1 MAEFEAPKP
10 IEDRVFC
17 TFAACTQCEGPLFH
31 DSYIRTNKP
40 NGQKAIRC
48 FPHCCPTH
56 LTINAC
62 GTSLAMQVGGNFSR
76 FESMAFES
84 YCRFERCLE
93 GALDVGELVSAADLA
108 RFSRVKDSE
117 DACEWLP
124 GKLQYKKSST
134 EEDCGT
140 LVYRINPSPHEDQ
153 WQYAWKGG
161 ASKVLRNT
169 KHVFKAYLFMVY
181 QYEPQ
186 KVLRVIGVA
195 QSTPFTL
202 SSYRRALSSSDLGD
216 PNDGTT
222 IQYDSIDD
230 GYRLEFIKC
239 ACASETTFK
248 DTYIRCNKTEGRK
261 ELRCFPHCCPG
272 HLVHC
277 SCGGKISFALAG
289 PQLNKVPAYSFVA
302 FARVERLN
310 EPELKMGD
318 VRSHASLTAEHESG
332 GEWVPGVLLPPS
344 TYYPTSL
351 VFNFNDGFK
360 VGWPYHWTASASKES
375 RSTRHVWRGYMFM
388 RLPGDD
394 SAFTQDL
401 RVIASVQSPA
411 FTLLSYR
418 RNNETR
424 TSRTNRRIIVEAKTV
439 ADVTPIDVSMVV
451 PALIPQ
457 DPSPKS
463 IAHPPLQR
471 RSSAMQLILNDD
483 DENTAPTQ
491 VDGDTTSPAT
501 TPVASASMLRLKN
514 IMSDDIKK
522 PKRRRVA
529 DC

>member
-1 MAEFEAPKP
+1 MTDLTPAKP

-17 TFAACTQCEGPLFH
+17 TFAECTKCTNPLFH

-56 LTINAC
+56 LTINSC
-62 GTSLAMQVGGNFSR
+62 GTSLAMQVGGNFTP
-76 FESMAFES
+76 FESMAFEA

-93 GALDVGELVSAADLA
+93 GALEVGQVIPARDVLDNLRKEGDESA
-108 RFSRVKDSE
+108 
-117 DACEWLP
+117 EWLP
-124 GKLQYKKSST
+124 SKLQYMK
-134 EEDCGT
+134 DDQRDARGT
-140 LVYRINPSPHEDQ
+140 LLYHINPSPQEDQ

-169 KHVFKAYLFMVY
+169 KHVFKAYLFMIY
-181 QYEPQ
+181 EYEPI
-186 KVLRVIGVA
+186 KMLRVIGVA

-202 SSYRRALSSSDLGD
+202 SSYRRALSNSELVD
-216 PNDGTT
+216 PNDGTEIT
-222 IQYDSIDD
+222 YDSIDG
-230 GYRLEFIKC
+230 GYQLEFIKC
-239 ACASETTFK
+239 SCVSESAFK

-277 SCGGKISFALAG
+277 SCGGKITIALSG
-289 PQLNKVPAYSFVA
+289 PQLNQVPAYSFVA
-302 FARVERLN
+302 FARVERLGD
-310 EPELKMGD
+310 PELKMGD
-318 VRSHASLTAEHESG
+318 VRSHAQLMSEHEAG
-332 GEWVPGVLLPPS
+332 GEWVAGVLLPPS

-351 VFNFNDGFK
+351 IFNFNDGTK

-388 RLPGDD
+388 RLPGED
-394 SAFTQDL
+394 SSFTQDM
-401 RVIASVQSPA
+401 RVIASVQSSA
-411 FTLLSYR
+411 FTILSYR

-424 TSRTNRRIIVEAKTV
+424 TSRTNQRIIVEAKTV
-439 ADVTPIDVSMVV
+439 ADVTPIHVPPVV
-451 PALIPQ
+451 PALIPE

-463 IAHPPLQR
+463 IANPPLQR
-471 RSSAMQLILNDD
+471 RSSAMKLILNND
-483 DENTAPTQ
+483 DENEKPRHS
-491 VDGDTTSPAT
+491 VNSSPVT
-501 TPVASASMLRLKN
+501 TPIGATSMLRLKN
-514 IMSDDIKK
+514 IMSDDLKK